1 MELFVSKKVGKF
13 IFANENTEEIHK
25 RTKVKNTDSFDQK
38 IPTLV
43 YNYCQWWHSYKSQII
58 KNKDYMAGI
67 TQNK

>member
-43 YNYCQWWHSYKSQII
+43 YNYCQ
-58 KNKDYMAGI
+58 
-67 TQNK
+67 